1 MGADVRQMGGELM
14 AALIELRQASAGELD
29 FDRVARTHGAR
40 ALQERCDSTVRQR
53 TIDELVAA
61 VLEIMT
67 GIIRLRL
74 N

>member
-1 MGADVRQMGGELM
+1 MSV
-14 AALIELRQASAGELD
+14 LITLREATAGELD

-40 ALQERCDSTVRQR
+40 ALQERCDDAVSQR

-61 VLEIMT
+61 VLEIMVS
-67 GIIRLRL
+67 IARLRL